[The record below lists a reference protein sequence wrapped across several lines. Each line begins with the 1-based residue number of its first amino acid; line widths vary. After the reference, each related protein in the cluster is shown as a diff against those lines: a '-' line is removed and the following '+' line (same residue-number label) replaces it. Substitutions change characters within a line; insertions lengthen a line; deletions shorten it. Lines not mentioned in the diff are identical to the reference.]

1 MRLDPQQDA
10 VVQAGLMPTLV
21 VAGAGT
27 GKTHTLIHRVAYW
40 TQKELNPERTL
51 LITFTQKAAREMQ
64 ARALRLNPEQ
74 RLPWVGTFH
83 AIAAR
88 LLRRYGSHLGL
99 REDFRVVTRSESE
112 HILFEVLSSTQHRVT
127 IRDARRLLRLHSLSV
142 NADLRFIDLLQSRR
156 DFQDWSPEH
165 LDDIMVEFLVSKLE
179 RNVLDYDDLL
189 LYWSQLFRDAA
200 DVRTTIQSLFDAV
213 FVDEYQDVNPLQ
225 VELVDALVDT
235 HRRLTV
241 VGDDRQSIYG
251 FRGSDV
257 GAILNFESRY
267 PDAQVLSLE
276 TNYRSVGRIVRLA
289 QESIRHNHHQR
300 PTSLIADRPPGRI
313 PVFHSVADDDEQ
325 AAFVQQRIQALI
337 EFGVPCEDIAV
348 LYRTHRQSQAIE
360 LALTAA
366 QLPYTVRSGQRLL
379 ETPHVRALIHTLAIF
394 VSHSDPSFVAP
405 GFQLFDGIG
414 PSTASVL
421 AQRLTAYGW
430 PHWMSP
436 DLFLEQPSLVQ
447 RRSSIE
453 RVWQV
458 LKSVKS
464 RDCESVVAVVH
475 AALDEV
481 VKPWLT
487 AHFPDDASRR
497 YDECVQVVSRLAPDQ
512 DLMDFLGHLALE
524 DADDSTRGITL
535 STIHRAKGL
544 EWAAVFLIG
553 IFDGGFPLG
562 MSLDS
567 PHDLEEERRLFYV
580 ALTRS
585 REWLTLVHAWE
596 SASGAVQ
603 MPSRFVTELLTGASD
618 VLSVE
623 SETVGPSL

>member
-1 MRLDPQQDA
+1 
-10 VVQAGLMPTLV
+10 
-21 VAGAGT
+21 
-27 GKTHTLIHRVAYW
+27 
-40 TQKELNPERTL
+40 
-51 LITFTQKAAREMQ
+51 
-64 ARALRLNPEQ
+64 
-74 RLPWVGTFH
+74 
-83 AIAAR
+83 
-88 LLRRYGSHLGL
+88 
-99 REDFRVVTRSESE
+99 
-112 HILFEVLSSTQHRVT
+112 
-127 IRDARRLLRLHSLSV
+127 
-142 NADLRFIDLLQSRR
+142 
-156 DFQDWSPEH
+156 
-165 LDDIMVEFLVSKLE
+165 
-179 RNVLDYDDLL
+179 
-189 LYWSQLFRDAA
+189 
-200 DVRTTIQSLFDAV
+200 
-213 FVDEYQDVNPLQ
+213 
-225 VELVDALVDT
+225 
-235 HRRLTV
+235 
-241 VGDDRQSIYG
+241 
-251 FRGSDV
+251 
-257 GAILNFESRY
+257 
-267 PDAQVLSLE
+267 
-276 TNYRSVGRIVRLA
+276 
-289 QESIRHNHHQR
+289 
-300 PTSLIADRPPGRI
+300 
-313 PVFHSVADDDEQ
+313 
-325 AAFVQQRIQALI
+325 
-337 EFGVPCEDIAV
+337 
-348 LYRTHRQSQAIE
+348 
-360 LALTAA
+360 
-366 QLPYTVRSGQRLL
+366 
-379 ETPHVRALIHTLAIF
+379 
-394 VSHSDPSFVAP
+394 
-405 GFQLFDGIG
+405 
-414 PSTASVL
+414 
-421 AQRLTAYGW
+421 
-430 PHWMSP
+430 MSP